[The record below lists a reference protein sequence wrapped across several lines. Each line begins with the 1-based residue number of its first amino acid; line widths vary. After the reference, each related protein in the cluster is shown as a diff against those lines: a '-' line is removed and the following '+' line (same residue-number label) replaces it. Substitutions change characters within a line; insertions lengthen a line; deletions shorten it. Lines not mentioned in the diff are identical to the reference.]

1 MARVRVTLAPVLPA
15 VPDPNLLR
23 SETSCPVCRHRAK
36 PDSNGR
42 CRRCRALVVRL
53 VAGGGDPDQPR
64 VFRLVRHLVHDAV
77 LARALAWVLPGRVLP
92 VVASYALSVWVLM
105 WVQNVMSQAH
115 AAVGQLSGPFVWL
128 LGTLVWITCGIPFL
142 VILVLIVLANA
153 LELMRMGFARTGDQT
168 RLEGR
173 LPILETRF
181 YPMSLRGRR
190 AFAVHVTFRTDKLSP
205 TARVGLE
212 VMVFGED
219 GKPLPGNLPN
229 YRAPDGEFLVRELSG
244 AVGVSDDYRYTMGAL
259 MPVIAI
265 GLPRRID
272 EMVTLRAEVTLK
284 LEGKVMAQRRL
295 SAEFVARE
303 RDYPAPPKQRD
314 QVEEAP
320 ATAEEIAFTSGVR
333 ASRGLCPVCGEGLE
347 DEVVA
352 CESCHVPHH
361 AECWAFAGR
370 CSTYACE
377 GDATAALSL
386 VESAAEQP
394 QALN

>member
-1 MARVRVTLAPVLPA
+1 
-15 VPDPNLLR
+15 
-23 SETSCPVCRHRAK
+23 
-36 PDSNGR
+36 
-42 CRRCRALVVRL
+42 VVRL
-53 VAGGGDPDQPR
+53 VAGGGDPDLPR
-64 VFRLVRHLVHDAV
+64 VFRLVRYLVHDAV

-92 VVASYALSVWVLM
+92 VIASYGLSVWILM
-105 WVQNVMSQAH
+105 WVQNVMGQAS
-115 AAVGQLSGPFVWL
+115 AAVGQLSGAAWL
-128 LGTLVWITCGIPFL
+128 LGNLVWILCGVPFL
-142 VILVLIVLANA
+142 VVLVLIVLANA
-153 LELMRMGFARTGDQT
+153 LELMRMGFARTGDQAA
-168 RLEGR
+168 LEGR

-212 VMVFGED
+212 VIVFDED
-219 GKPLPGNLPN
+219 GKPLPGTLPN

-259 MPVIAI
+259 LPVVAI
-265 GLPRRID
+265 GLPRRVD
-272 EMVTLRAEVTLK
+272 QVVTLRAEVTLK
-284 LEGKVMAQRRL
+284 LDGKVMAQRRL

-303 RDYPAPPKQRD
+303 RDYPAPPKPRKE
-314 QVEEAP
+314 VREAP
-320 ATAEEIAFTSGVR
+320 ATTEEISFTSGVQ
-333 ASRGLCPVCGEGLE
+333 ASRGMCPVCGEGLE

-352 CESCHVPHH
+352 CGTCHVPHH

-386 VESAAEQP
+386 VESAAERP
-394 QALN
+394 ESVN